1 MPDFDK
7 MKKQTRSGGGP
18 FNMKSYG
25 AGKNPISNS
34 PIDMYGKSP
43 TKKIVNRKGK
53 VNPNSEG
60 NTNTKEGRSKSSMAQ
75 KKVAKAEPP
84 FMMMGN
90 MGALTGIASDLNKKS
105 LQDKYN
111 ANKSG
116 V

>member
-1 MPDFDK
+1 MPDF
-7 MKKQTRSGGGP
+7 TGTSGGGP
-18 FNMKSYG
+18 SVMKKYG
-25 AGKNPISNS
+25 KGKNPIN
-34 PIDMYGKSP
+34 MYGKPP

>member
-1 MPDFDK
+1 MPDFDE
-7 MKKQTRSGGGP
+7 MKKQKRSGGGP

-25 AGKNPISNS
+25 AGKS
-34 PIDMYGKSP
+34 PINMYGKSP